1 VLFEENPIIL
11 LVLIV
16 VVVEVWLRV
25 REPLFNLLP
34 RRHHKQDLP

>member
-1 VLFEENPIIL
+1 VLFEENPIVL
-11 LVLIV
+11 LVLTI

-25 REPLFNLLP
+25 REPLFHLLP